1 VVNKEHRKSRGDPLV
16 PISSVAGSTR
26 AFSVAR
32 ANSLFW
38 KHSCSEALIWT
49 LTAPHSPKK
58 APAAGRGFTY
68 FWKYLVAPLVRKDV
82 RSELE
87 FATWLL
93 CTP

>member
-1 VVNKEHRKSRGDPLV
+1 MRRLMISAFHFGLLGPLV
-16 PISSVAGSTR
+16 GSGAPNRKNAG
-26 AFSVAR
+26 
-32 ANSLFW
+32 
-38 KHSCSEALIWT
+38 SCSEALIWT

>member
-1 VVNKEHRKSRGDPLV
+1 MFFPLREPIRFFGNTLLLRGVDLDTHG
-16 PISSVAGSTR
+16 SSQ
-26 AFSVAR
+26 
-32 ANSLFW
+32 
-38 KHSCSEALIWT
+38 
-49 LTAPHSPKK
+49 PKK